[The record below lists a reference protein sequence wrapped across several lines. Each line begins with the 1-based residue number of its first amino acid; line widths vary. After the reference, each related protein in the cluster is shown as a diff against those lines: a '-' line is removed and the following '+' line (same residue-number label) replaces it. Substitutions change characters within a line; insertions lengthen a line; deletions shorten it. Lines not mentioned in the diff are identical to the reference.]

1 MRMRTSLSDGG
12 RGKFYRRP
20 FFCFLLKIKLFSSI
34 LISRWLR
41 IDSVIDKDL
50 FTCLSPEEAFFFF
63 FLSLPAT
70 INYRSSI
77 YVAEQPAA
85 QLVL

>member
-1 MRMRTSLSDGG
+1 MEAEESFTAGL
-12 RGKFYRRP
+12 

-50 FTCLSPEEAFFFF
+50 FTCLSPEEAFLVFSL
-63 FLSLPAT
+63 LSLPAT
-70 INYRSSI
+70 INYRGSI

>member
-1 MRMRTSLSDGG
+1 MPTSVHIEAEESFTAGI
-12 RGKFYRRP
+12 
-20 FFCFLLKIKLFSSI
+20 FCFLLKTQLFSSI

-41 IDSVIDKDL
+41 INSVIDKDL
-50 FTCLSPEEAFFFF
+50 FTCLSPKKH
-63 FLSLPAT
+63 FLSLRAT

-77 YVAEQPAA
+77 YVAGQPTA